1 MITYPSKSELK
12 TAHKVAVYFR
22 SCPDGKLMWLR
33 SFFVSQY
40 GVTSAHLSK
49 TIRGCL
55 SKATRFSNKWQS
67 NFPTYD
73 FFLKAE

>member
-12 TAHKVAVYFR
+12 TASEVAVYFR
-22 SCPDGKLMWLR
+22 NCPDGKQMFLR
-33 SFFVSQY
+33 SFFVAQFA
-40 GVTSAHLSK
+40 GTSAHMSK

-55 SKATRFSNKWQS
+55 SKATRFAKKWQA

>member
-12 TAHKVAVYFR
+12 TATEVAVYFR
-22 SCPDGKLMWLR
+22 NSPSGKLMWLR
-33 SFFVSQY
+33 SFFVVQFA
-40 GVTSAHLSK
+40 GTGAHMAK

-55 SKATRFSNKWQS
+55 SKATRFANKWQS
-67 NFPTYD
+67 EFPTYD